1 MLQRLVRVSHSLAVL
16 RVLSKTMKNRYGARG
31 SLANSCVNVEMCSF
45 PFVLSIQLQM
55 CLQTLYI
62 HILWDV
68 KRLENLE
75 HCVSIYRDKYFLE
88 VDESNG
94 RFFLVVSH
102 FLDDASKSK
111 NLRRC
116 RSLRSKSALVW
127 A

>member
-75 HCVSIYRDKYFLE
+75 HVFLSTE
-88 VDESNG
+88 TNTFLKSMKVMADSSLWFLISSMMRLRARICEDVD
-94 RFFLVVSH
+94 R
-102 FLDDASKSK
+102 
-111 NLRRC
+111 
-116 RSLRSKSALVW
+116 
-127 A
+127 